1 MHLGCTN
8 LLLNQ
13 EHYKTTPFILRR
25 LSYAPFVLRVVIN
38 LEQDID
44 IDTLH
49 DKVGCCRSEIVCVCS
64 FVTEVCPP
72 V

>member
-1 MHLGCTN
+1 MHLT
-8 LLLNQ
+8 LHQ
-13 EHYKTTPFILRR
+13 YVAKPEQYKTTPFIIRR

-38 LEQDID
+38 LEQGID
-44 IDTLH
+44 IDTHH
-49 DKVGCCRSEIVCVCS
+49 DKVGCCTSEIVSVCS